1 MKLTGKVRDASRA
14 FEPWVPDDYFL
25 RSMTTGPKANVI
37 RDNQFFVTAGAAGAT
52 TYTELGGEPG
62 AGNCTNSTL
71 ADPATEVV
79 NFGVWSGAA
88 AAGDNRYCRLLIT
101 LQ

>member
-1 MKLTGKVRDASRA
+1 
-14 FEPWVPDDYFL
+14 
-25 RSMTTGPKANVI
+25 MTTGPRANVNSRQLVI
-37 RDNQFFVTAGAAGAT
+37 SSPPAPPAAP